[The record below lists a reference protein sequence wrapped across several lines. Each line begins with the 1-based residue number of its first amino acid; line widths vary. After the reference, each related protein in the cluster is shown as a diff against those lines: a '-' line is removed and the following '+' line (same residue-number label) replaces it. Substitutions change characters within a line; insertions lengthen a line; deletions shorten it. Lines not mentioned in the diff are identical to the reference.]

1 MKDNNGVCVCVCVTL
16 IDFNSLSMAFIH
28 AFSRHSSKV
37 NPKRRKRRRSQEVN
51 GEKIPKKMVD
61 NQINDNNNNQIN

>member
-1 MKDNNGVCVCVCVTL
+1 
-16 IDFNSLSMAFIH
+16 MAFIH